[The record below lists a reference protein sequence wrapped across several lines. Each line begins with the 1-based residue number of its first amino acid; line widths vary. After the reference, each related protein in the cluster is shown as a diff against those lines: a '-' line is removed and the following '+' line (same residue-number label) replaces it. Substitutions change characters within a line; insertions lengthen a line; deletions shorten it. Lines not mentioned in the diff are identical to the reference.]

1 MHIKAFKII
10 IFYKF
15 KKYYKSLKIFV
26 KIILLKLKRNKNNI
40 NSNSLRKLS
49 LSYLNNWGR
58 YKTYKKNNKNIL
70 VDCMWNNPNYW
81 LRYILVRNALKL
93 YKSNQYAIFGEY
105 SLKIENLICS
115 TFKFNSLGSLFHQS
129 KPKPIHINKA
139 LLILS
144 EIDSAQ
150 KFLDIKLP
158 YSFPASVL
166 YDGILKKQN
175 NATLDLKDFNLPY
188 YLAECISYL
197 DNANKLFEKISF
209 DIVLLSHCQEYS
221 YAALA
226 WLATKRGIPT
236 YVLYGGFGTCRFFY
250 LSKQDDIFSFPNRP
264 NLEEIKDLSK
274 TKRKDLIFEGHKL
287 IHERFDGKTNDP
299 GSLLAFIKRKEKINK
314 TKICS
319 KYNWDKKK
327 SIIGVYCSNWFD
339 YPHGSGLQSYTD
351 FKDWI
356 DSVLDIAKFNDSV
369 NWIFKSHPCD
379 AIYPSLK
386 GYTINDLVNKINI
399 KHIKVASEKWNGKDL
414 INSLDGIT
422 TCHGTVGLEATI
434 LGKPVLVPYNGWYGE
449 LGFVINALN
458 KKQYLKL
465 LNSDWYLNIPK
476 KNKINLCAITSAIY
490 FGKTKGQ
497 RFIFE
502 DDIEQEKIYLNLI
515 NNIIEYKVDLKK
527 EVEMLKDWF
536 KSKNKYYQVFKKINY

>member
-15 KKYYKSLKIFV
+15 KNYYKNLKIFV

-40 NSNSLRKLS
+40 NSNSLRKSS
-49 LSYLNNWGR
+49 LIFLNNWGR

-115 TFKFNSLGSLFHQS
+115 AFKFNSLGSLFHQS
-129 KPKPIHINKA
+129 KPKTIHINKA

-144 EIDSAQ
+144 DIDTPQ
-150 KFLDIKLP
+150 KFLDIELP

-175 NATLDLKDFNLPY
+175 IATLDLKDFNLPY

-226 WLATKRGIPT
+226 WLAIKRGIPT

-250 LSKQDDIFSFPNRP
+250 LSKQDDIFAFPNRP

-274 TKRKDLIFEGHKL
+274 IKRKDLISEGHKL

-319 KYNWDKKK
+319 KYHWDKKK

-339 YPHGSGLQSYTD
+339 YPHGSGLKSYTD

-356 DSVLDIAKFNDSV
+356 DSVLDIAMINDSV

-386 GYTINDLVNKINI
+386 GYTINDLVNKINLQ
-399 KHIKVASEKWNGKDL
+399 HIKVASEKWNGKDL

-458 KKQYLKL
+458 KKQYLNL

-502 DDIEQEKIYLNLI
+502 DDIEQEKIYVNLI

-527 EVEMLKDWF
+527 EEEMLKDWF
-536 KSKNKYYQVFKKINY
+536 KSKNKYFQVFKKINY

>member
-15 KKYYKSLKIFV
+15 KNYYKNLKIFV

-40 NSNSLRKLS
+40 NSNSLRKSS
-49 LSYLNNWGR
+49 LIFLNNWGR

-115 TFKFNSLGSLFHQS
+115 AFKFNSLGSLFHQS
-129 KPKPIHINKA
+129 KPKTIHINKA

-144 EIDSAQ
+144 DIDTPQ
-150 KFLDIKLP
+150 KFLDIELP

-226 WLATKRGIPT
+226 WLAIKRGIPT

-250 LSKQDDIFSFPNRP
+250 LSKQDDIFAFPNRP

-274 TKRKDLIFEGHKL
+274 IKRKDLISEGHKL

-319 KYNWDKKK
+319 KYHWDKKK

-339 YPHGSGLQSYTD
+339 YPHGSGLKSYTD

-356 DSVLDIAKFNDSV
+356 DSVLDIAMINDSV

-386 GYTINDLVNKINI
+386 GYTINDLVNKINLQ
-399 KHIKVASEKWNGKDL
+399 HIKVASEKWNGKDL

-458 KKQYLKL
+458 KKQYLNL

-502 DDIEQEKIYLNLI
+502 DDIEQEKIYVNLI

-527 EVEMLKDWF
+527 EEEMLKDWF
-536 KSKNKYYQVFKKINY
+536 KSKNKYFQVFKKINY